1 MLLLRC
7 MSPLLAHRVVS
18 CARNNQSL
26 LGPRGH
32 RPKAYGDLARSQL
45 ASGNLSAEPSSKGF
59 VVVADEKSTSPSWK
73 AVKAALQ
80 SFDRAGLLGLVQDL
94 YGVDKVNKAFLHA
107 RLGLGS
113 GQLAPY
119 KAIISRWICPDLVKS
134 QSVSI
139 SKAKKAIAD
148 YQKAIGE
155 PAGLAELSIFY
166 CEEAF
171 SLLESCAFE
180 DERYFAALIRM
191 YDQAVKR
198 VLELPVAE
206 RHAYV
211 QRLGNLRSRARPIGW
226 AIEDEL
232 NGVWYEAGLDEY

>member
-1 MLLLRC
+1 M
-7 MSPLLAHRVVS
+7 H
-18 CARNNQSL
+18 QT
-26 LGPRGH
+26 
-32 RPKAYGDLARSQL
+32 
-45 ASGNLSAEPSSKGF
+45 SSKDF
-59 VVVADEKSTSPSWK
+59 VVVADEKSTLPSWK
-73 AVKAALQ
+73 VVKAALQ

-94 YGVDKVNKAFLHA
+94 YAVDEVNKAFLHA

-113 GQLAPY
+113 DQLAPY
-119 KAIISRWICPDLVKS
+119 KAIISRWICPALVRS
-134 QSVSI
+134 QSISI

-180 DERYFAALIRM
+180 DERYFVALIRM

-198 VLELPVAE
+198 VLDLPVAE
-206 RHAYV
+206 RHGYAK
-211 QRLGNLRSRARPIGW
+211 RLENLRSRARPIGW
-226 AIEDEL
+226 GIEDEL
-232 NGVWYEAGLDEY
+232 NSIWYEAGLDDH

>member
-1 MLLLRC
+1 M
-7 MSPLLAHRVVS
+7 AHRVIS
-18 CARNNQSL
+18 HARNNQSL
-26 LGPRGH
+26 LGPSGQ

-59 VVVADEKSTSPSWK
+59 VVVADEKSTSTSWK

-113 GQLAPY
+113 DQLASY
-119 KAIISRWICPDLVKS
+119 KAIISRWICPDLMRS

-148 YQKAIGE
+148 YKKAIGE

-166 CEEAF
+166 CEEALNF
-171 SLLESCAFE
+171 LESCAFE
-180 DERYFAALIRM
+180 DERYSVALIRM

-198 VLELPVAE
+198 VLDLPAAE
-206 RHAYV
+206 RHGYV
-211 QRLGNLRSRARPIGW
+211 KRLGNLRSRPRQISWG
-226 AIEDEL
+226 IDDEL
-232 NGVWYEAGLDEY
+232 NNIWYEAGLDDY

>member
-1 MLLLRC
+1 
-7 MSPLLAHRVVS
+7 MSPDVAHCVVS
-18 CARNNQSL
+18 RARNNQSL
-26 LGPRGH
+26 LGSSGH
-32 RPKAYGDLARSQL
+32 GPKAQMVALPE
-45 ASGNLSAEPSSKGF
+45 ASSHLVILCIKPSSKDF
-59 VVVADEKSTSPSWK
+59 VVVADEKSTLPSWK
-73 AVKAALQ
+73 VVKAALQ
-80 SFDRAGLLGLVQDL
+80 SFDRAGLLGLVHDL
-94 YGVDKVNKAFLHA
+94 YAVDKINKAFLHA

-113 GQLAPY
+113 DQLAPY